1 MSAPKPPPEALLIE
15 RKRKAKMP
23 RLSRTQAALRAGM
36 SETRWRQ
43 LETGSILIRGRRYP
57 ETAPDDTLA
66 RMAWVVGAS
75 PAELREAGR
84 DGAAADLETIL
95 ASPPDELGLLVEAV
109 RDSREFTER
118 QKRAL
123 IERLTGES

>member
-1 MSAPKPPPEALLIE
+1 MSAPKPPPEALLIAA
-15 RKRKAKMP
+15 KRQAKVP

-36 SETRWRQ
+36 SATRWRQ
-43 LETGSILIRGRRYP
+43 LEDGAILIRGRRYP

-75 PAELREAGR
+75 PAELRKAGR
-84 DGAAADLETIL
+84 DGAAVALETIL
-95 ASPPDELGLLVEAV
+95 SDPPDEVSQLIEAV
-109 RDSREFTER
+109 QDSREFTER

-123 IERLTGES
+123 IDRLREG